1 MSKVYPTINEIKIA
15 VTNPLN
21 SFKESSLKQGNPI
34 KKGIRVIQYTG
45 GFSTVFPFN
54 VKNKKKA
61 LRIWTSE
68 MEESKD
74 RTDIIN
80 DYLNKFSSQYFVK
93 FKYHKEAILI
103 KGNYYPIIIMDWV
116 NGCNLRQYIEDNLKN
131 NAALIKLADNFVELV
146 SFLHS
151 KGISHGDLQHGNI
164 MITKEDKLVLVD
176 YDSLFVP
183 GMEQFNDNI
192 KGLPGYQHPKR
203 NELKKLSPKSDYFSE
218 LVIYLSILSY
228 ANDQSLWREG
238 TEHLLFSEEDLF
250 KPKDSKVFKKLLKSK
265 NDKIRDLSNQLINF
279 LQIDHIDKL
288 SPIDDLLIDKKKKL
302 LDEFDET
309 FGKISKV
316 SIKKAPQTKK
326 PKIDGFDFDFSNTEK
341 KVSKAKKPSIND
353 FDF

>member
-1 MSKVYPTINEIKIA
+1 MSKVYPAINEILIA

-21 SFKESSLKQGNPI
+21 SFKETRLKQGNPI
-34 KKGIRVIQYTG
+34 KKGVKVIQYTG
-45 GFSTVFPFN
+45 GFSTVFPYVIEN
-54 VKNKKKA
+54 EKKA

-68 MEESKD
+68 MEESKA
-74 RTDIIN
+74 RTDVIN
-80 DYLNKFSSQYFVK
+80 NYLDKLSCEYFVK
-93 FKYHKEAILI
+93 FKYHKQAILI
-103 KGNYYPIIIMDWV
+103 KGDYYPIIIMDWV
-116 NGCNLRQYIEDNLKN
+116 DGCNLRQYIEDNLKN

-164 MITKEDKLVLVD
+164 MITKDDKLVLVD

-183 GMEQFNDNI
+183 GMEKYNDNI

-228 ANDQSLWREG
+228 ANDPSLWKDG
-238 TEHLLFSEEDLF
+238 TEHLLFSEEDLS
-250 KPKDSKVFKKLLKSK
+250 KPKDSQVFKKLLKSK
-265 NDKIRDLSNQLINF
+265 NNKIRELTNQLINF
-279 LQIDHIDKL
+279 LQTDHIDKL
-288 SPIDDLLIDKKKKL
+288 IPIDDLLIDKKKKL

-309 FGKISKV
+309 FGKIPKV
-316 SIKKAPQTKK
+316 KIKKAPQTKK
-326 PKIDGFDFDFSNTEK
+326 PKVDGFDFDFSNPIK
-341 KVSKAKKPSIND
+341 KVSKGKKPNIDD